1 MNLPLP
7 PASEAFHLQESPSH
21 EMMPATVVTHEESQ
35 PPVMETVMPEETP
48 AVEERAPVAA
58 SESAP
63 LPPMTLDLT
72 AADLVQIETDP
83 QKFGDAPDYEAPI
96 QPRPPRIRPAAS
108 LTEDEPLEQI
118 ETRK

>member
-21 EMMPATVVTHEESQ
+21 EMTPATVVTHEESQ

-83 QKFGDAPDYEAPI
+83 QKFGDAPDYEAAI
-96 QPRPPRIRPAAS
+96 QPRPPRIRPAAP
-108 LTEDEPLEQI
+108 LVEDEPLEQI